1 MREELERFINSEN
14 EYGKPTNTEYFIRST
29 LAKEIIKTPT
39 ALKSNSLEKSI
50 NKRWLNK
57 VQSRIQR
64 SETLSDLC
72 FDGGYDF
79 YNYLSKQ
86 DIKDG
91 QSLRI
96 AIEHYQVPSIP
107 VLNNSL
113 QNVFQRYTGSE
124 VYKVPQADGTFKY
137 LITTDALRIV
147 ILDEYGNKVSETTD
161 TEVIE
166 ALNKMVFKQVYLG
179 LNLNIFLNIPLNN
192 ISELELYL
200 KCKSIEQLKTISNQH
215 NIIDNVAHADMSDT
229 SMVSADSLESDKAGQ
244 AEQAEQAGQAEQA
257 EQAERTYNS
266 HNASTANIADDLTDK
281 AIEKVVESFTDSIV
295 NGDKKEILDAIEQKI
310 FEKQQERRE
319 KEKWS
324 YPVSVYTQEFET
336 LDVYRNETL
345 ENANKHLANSH
356 RLLIIGSTGDGKTEL
371 AYYMAHKLTGENIGA
386 NRDSSYFNRICIG
399 SARDARPI
407 YTEKTSEYIGKL
419 NRFIKHI
426 KDNNIT
432 EPCVFICNEI
442 QASDIGYILGENL
455 WEEFNNSGISEILP
469 DNLYLIFTGCKDRDF
484 GIDSQILQRIPS
496 VEIGYISSN
505 YEDKHEKMLKA
516 FDGVN
521 DNLIDILKLVE
532 DINDTEGYPIISMRK
547 FKDILTGKPFDLG
560 LNDESILSS
569 ETIRALDKLREQ
581 YGN

>member
-1 MREELERFINSEN
+1 MKEELKRFIDSEK
-14 EYGKPTNTEYFIRST
+14 EYGKPTNTEYFIRSA
-29 LAKEIIKTPT
+29 LADEIIKTPT
-39 ALKSNSLEKSI
+39 ALKSNDLEKYI
-50 NKRWLNK
+50 NKQWLNK
-57 VQSRIQR
+57 VQR

-79 YNYLSKQ
+79 YNYLSEQ
-86 DIKDG
+86 DIKDR
-91 QSLRI
+91 QSLRV
-96 AIEHYQVPSIP
+96 AIEQYQVPSIP
-107 VLNNSL
+107 ELNNSL
-113 QNVFQRYTGSE
+113 QNTFQRYTGSE
-124 VYKVPQADGTFKY
+124 IYKVTQTDGTFKY
-137 LITTDALRIV
+137 LITTDDFRIV
-147 ILDEYGNKVSETTD
+147 IIDEYGNKVSETTD
-161 TEVIE
+161 TEMID
-166 ALNKMVFKQVYLG
+166 ALNKMMFKQVYLG
-179 LNLNIFLNIPLNN
+179 LDLNIFLNIPTNV
-192 ISELELYL
+192 ISEFELYL
-200 KCKSIEQLKTISNQH
+200 KCKSIEELKTISNQH
-215 NIIDNVAHADMSDT
+215 NIIDNVAHANRSDT
-229 SMVSADSLESDKAGQ
+229 SMVSADSLESDKS
-244 AEQAEQAGQAEQA
+244 EQS
-257 EQAERTYNS
+257 ERSYDS

-295 NGDKKEILDAIEQKI
+295 NGDKKEILDAIEQKV

-319 KEKWS
+319 KERWS
-324 YPVSVYTQEFET
+324 YPVSVYTHEFES

-345 ENANKHLANSH
+345 EDADKHLTNSH

-371 AYYMAHKLTGENIGA
+371 AYYIANKLTGENIGA

-426 KDNNIT
+426 KDNDIV

-469 DNLYLIFTGCKDRDF
+469 DNLYIIFTGCKDRDF

-496 VEIGYISSN
+496 VEIGYISSVC
-505 YEDKHEKMLKA
+505 EDKHEKILKA

-560 LNDESILSS
+560 INDESILSS